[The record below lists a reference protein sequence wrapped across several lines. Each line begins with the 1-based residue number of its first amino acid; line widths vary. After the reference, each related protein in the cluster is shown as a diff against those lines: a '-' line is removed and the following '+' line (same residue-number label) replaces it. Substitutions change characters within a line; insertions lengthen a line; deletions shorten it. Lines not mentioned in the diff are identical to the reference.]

1 MVAAQVMVAALVGVL
16 CPFRPILANGA
27 DPKGTGIAVA
37 QLDLRQV
44 EDVRERMPIEGVSW
58 S

>member
-1 MVAAQVMVAALVGVL
+1 MVAAQVMVAALVGVS
-16 CPFRPILANGA
+16 CAFTPVLANGA

-44 EDVRERMPIEGVSW
+44 EDVRERMPIEGVRW
-58 S
+58 T